1 MLRIAKVNET
11 RLFRNDPNDIHR
23 KTKYSQRE
31 DGYEKDIFIG
41 GGTGVVCGQPQRLL
55 LAQAA
60 VGAAARCSRRRSSMA
75 GPPASQLNEVPIK
88 KRPAWKCRPLF
99 FVVS

>member
-55 LAQAA
+55 LASALQWRWWFKRRWGRQHDALA
-60 VGAAARCSRRRSSMA
+60 GAAAWRDRQ
-75 GPPASQLNEVPIK
+75 PASLTRCQ
-88 KRPAWKCRPLF
+88 
-99 FVVS
+99 